1 MMKQSMGEG
10 QISLLDTNF
19 LPSAQSDVIIIFP
32 KKSLLPDVPA
42 CLCFSSYLTY
52 HFNRITYFC
61 VLGVVLS

>member
-42 CLCFSSYLTY
+42 CLFLFILDIS
-52 HFNRITYFC
+52 F
-61 VLGVVLS
+61 